1 MAVIATPVA
10 HPVVECCD
18 NAAQPVLTPVAC
30 ATQNVLSAT
39 VSTVNG
45 QPVTGRMQA
54 ISITQGQ
61 CATLEWQMRDQDGV
75 PVNLSACDELP
86 FKVVLRLKEQ
96 LSWGNA
102 SSALEVDGTI
112 ADAATGKV
120 TAQLTSNMV
129 GVPGIY
135 YAEFALVNIPAQQQ
149 NKPCVVFSNTLHL
162 IINRSTFN
170 METQIGGPP
179 SIAEVRLHLRDSNPG
194 ESFLLD
200 RLMFDDAEIALAI
213 TRPVQ
218 YWNEVPPPLDRMYT
232 TQTFPF
238 RYHWLEGIC
247 ANLFLM
253 VAEQFRRNQFNYSAG
268 GLSVD
273 DQNKEGAY
281 ERAGQT
287 RWQAYREW
295 VRATKASINL
305 ESCYGEV
312 SSNYKY
318 SAYTDAIRIRY

>member
-10 HPVVECCD
+10 HPIVQCCD
-18 NAAQPVLTPVAC
+18 NAAQPVLTPVTC
-30 ATQNVLSAT
+30 AGQNVLSAA

-45 QPVTGRMQA
+45 QPVTGRMQS

-61 CATLEWQMRDQDGV
+61 CATIEWQMRDQSGV
-75 PVNLSACDELP
+75 PVSLAACSATP
-86 FKVVLRLKEQ
+86 FAIVLRLKEQ
-96 LSWGNA
+96 LSWGTVN
-102 SSALEVDGTI
+102 SPLEVAGTI
-112 ADAATGKV
+112 ATAATGKV
-120 TAQLTSNMV
+120 TAQLTAGMV
-129 GVPGIY
+129 DTPGIY
-135 YAEFALVNIPAQQQ
+135 YAEFALINVPAQAQ
-149 NKPCVVFSNTLHL
+149 NQPCVVFSNTFHL
-162 IINRSTFN
+162 IINRSNFN
-170 METQIGGPP
+170 GGAEMGGPP

-218 YWNEVPPPLDRMYT
+218 YWNEIPPPLDRIYN
-232 TQTFPF
+232 TQNFPF

-318 SAYTDAIRIRY
+318 SAYTDATRMRY